1 MDSMQVIEIGKERL
15 CLVVNKKGILKR
27 VVSDGDIRRAIINGK
42 KLTDSI
48 VNIHTNDPLTVRD
61 TNPEKAFEHLSKWV
75 TVIPVVDI
83 ENKLIGISRLKEGC
97 KQY

>member
-1 MDSMQVIEIGKERL
+1 MQ
-15 CLVVNKKGILKR
+15 
-27 VVSDGDIRRAIINGK
+27 
-42 KLTDSI
+42 LTDSI

-83 ENKLIGISRLKEGC
+83 ENKLIGISRLKEGVQ
-97 KQY
+97 KNIRQRSIAILGLGYVGLTWP